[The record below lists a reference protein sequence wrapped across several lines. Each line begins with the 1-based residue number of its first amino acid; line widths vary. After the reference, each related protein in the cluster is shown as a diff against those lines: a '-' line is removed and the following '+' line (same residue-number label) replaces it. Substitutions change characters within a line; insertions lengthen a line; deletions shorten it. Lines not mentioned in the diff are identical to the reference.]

1 MNHCILHHPH
11 LISRVPPIMGE
22 TRGPSVGPRKKIPM
36 TCPLSLGSQRS
47 ATDPVPTD
55 CTEAQA
61 PPARTRMMNISM
73 DTLTAAR
80 MLKMTSRKNE
90 VR

>member
-1 MNHCILHHPH
+1 
-11 LISRVPPIMGE
+11 MGE

-36 TCPLSLGSQRS
+36 ACPLSLGGQIS
-47 ATDPVPTD
+47 ATDPAPTD

-61 PPARTRMMNISM
+61 PPARTRMTMNISM

-80 MLKMTSRKNE
+80 MLKMASRKNE